1 MGIGVI
7 ALSGLI
13 AITGPGTLA
22 PAPVQAPDN
31 PAKPTRVTGWSTK
44 STALQPGDAFTTKV
58 RVAPDG
64 NRRKYQVKWRRSGHN
79 WKVRQQGRTGRSDVI
94 SVRYSPPR
102 PGRYSVRIKVLR
114 SKEAKGLVTPV
125 RVVRVVAPRPP
136 APEPAPTPTV
146 TPTPSYTP
154 EPLPVATPLPTLDPP
169 VAPGTSFTSYAVGD
183 IGWCGDSGVAV
194 NAAKTSKLIPPGS
207 MLLAM
212 GDLAYPDGSAKDFAD
227 CYLPSYGALVNTT
240 VPVPGNHEY
249 RDPNLAYFSVFGSRV
264 GTPADPWYGVQQGDW
279 SFYQLNSNCFDIG
292 GCGVGSRQ
300 YQWLAA
306 QLEIDPHRCIAAAWH
321 HPRWSSSVHGPY
333 ERMTDLYGLLVA
345 HGADLL
351 LSGHDHTYQRFGRLD
366 ATGSPT
372 PVGMRQFVV
381 GTGGGSLTGVSGE
394 SLPVPEA
401 YHDDRYGVMRLDLK
415 PTSYSWAFK
424 AVDGSP
430 SDSGSD
436 TCG

>member
-13 AITGPGTLA
+13 AISGPGALA

-31 PAKPTRVTGWSTK
+31 PAKPTRVAGWSTK
-44 STALQPGDAFTTKV
+44 QASLKPGESFTTKV

-64 NRRKYQVKWRRSGHN
+64 KRRAYEVKWRRAGHK
-79 WKVRQQGRTGRSDVI
+79 WKVRQSGRTGRTGVI

-102 PGRYSVRIKVLR
+102 PGRYAVRIKVMR
-114 SKEAKGLVTPV
+114 SKDSLGLVTPI
-125 RVVRVVAPRPP
+125 RVIRMAPPPPPPRP
-136 APEPAPTPTV
+136 EPTPTA
-146 TPTPSYTP
+146 TPTPTYTP

-183 IGWCGDSGVAV
+183 IGWCGDSGVAL
-194 NAAKTSKLIPPGS
+194 NAAKTAALVPPGS

-212 GDLAYPDGSAKDFAD
+212 GDLAYPDGSAEDFAN

-249 RDPNLAYFSVFGSRV
+249 RDPNLAYFSVFGARV

-279 SFYQLNSNCFDIG
+279 SFYQLNSNCFDVG
-292 GCGVGSRQ
+292 GCEVGSRQ

-306 QLEIDPHRCIAAAWH
+306 QLEADPHQCIAAAWH
-321 HPRWSSSVHGPY
+321 HPRWSSSLHGPY
-333 ERMTDLYGLLVA
+333 DRMTDIYGLLVS

-351 LSGHDHTYQRFGRLD
+351 LSGHDHTYQRFARLD

-372 PVGMRQFVV
+372 SAGLRQFIV
-381 GTGGGSLTGVSGE
+381 GTGGAPLTGVSQK

-401 YHDDRYGVMRLDLK
+401 FQDERHGVMRLDLN
-415 PTSYSWAFK
+415 PTSYAWEFK
-424 AVDGSP
+424 SVGGSP
-430 SDSGSD
+430 GDSGSD